1 MNQVLAGP
9 VLAADEVSGGTA
21 GLLIV
26 VFLVVAAGLVFYF
39 MFGSLK
45 RLRSNV
51 DRGAFG
57 AARAGAPSAEGGAGD
72 KSGQV
77 AVPRQADGS
86 ADTDRNA

>member
-1 MNQVLAGP
+1 VNQGLAGP

-45 RLRSNV
+45 RLRGNV

-57 AARAGAPSAEGGAGD
+57 AARGGAPSAERGASD
-72 KSGQV
+72 KAAQA